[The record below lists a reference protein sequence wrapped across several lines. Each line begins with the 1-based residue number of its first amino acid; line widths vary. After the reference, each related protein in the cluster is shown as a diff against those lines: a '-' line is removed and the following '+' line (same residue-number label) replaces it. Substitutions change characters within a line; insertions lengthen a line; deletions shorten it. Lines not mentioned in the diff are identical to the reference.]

1 MPRLFPARAEFLGA
15 YIGDVPASPLPE
27 IVFAGRSNVGKSSAI
42 NTIVGQSIARTS
54 STPGRTQSIN
64 VFQVG
69 GRIHLVDLP
78 GYGFAKVGKH
88 TRDDWKRMIGNYF
101 TSRDTIRLVVALFD
115 SRHGMQELDRTLLES
130 LAGYGFPVL
139 GLATKVDDLPK
150 ARRDNMV
157 AALAKA
163 HGLPDDAVI
172 PFSATERI
180 GLEEARE
187 AIASVL

>member
-1 MPRLFPARAEFLGA
+1 MARLFPARAQFLGA
-15 YIGDVPASPLPE
+15 YTGEVPGSPLPE

-42 NTIVGQSIARTS
+42 NTIVGQAIARTS

-64 VFQVG
+64 VFEVG

-88 TRDDWKRMIGNYF
+88 TRDDWKRMIGHYF
-101 TSRDTIRLVVALFD
+101 TSRETIRLVVALFD
-115 SRHGMQELDRTLLES
+115 SRHPAQDLDRTLLES
-130 LAGYGFPVL
+130 LAAYGFPVL

-150 ARRDNMV
+150 ARRDNTV
-157 AALAKA
+157 ATLARA